1 MTKHRSRSVV
11 IETAVWNQNGEQ
23 PAHEGQTLHG
33 RKAVGLRGD
42 GQVVAYYR
50 KPESDGAKICMR
62 CGAQMRDHGWIQT
75 LEGGYIVCPGQIVIT
90 GILCKPDVVGGAV
103 R

>member
-1 MTKHRSRSVV
+1 MAKRPTTSVV

-23 PAHEGQTLHG
+23 SGDEGQILHG
-33 RKAVGLRGD
+33 RNAVGLRGD

-50 KPESDGAKICMR
+50 KPESEGAKICSR
-62 CGAQMRDHGWIQT
+62 CGAQIRDHGWIQM
-75 LEGGYIVCPGQIVIT
+75 LEGGHIVCPGQIVIT
-90 GILCKPDVVGGAV
+90 GIRSEPDVVGGAV